1 MYSKPK
7 ITKWGVKTGTKIEL
21 EHTKSKMKAKKIAMD
36 HLKEFGSRY
45 YVELIKME
53 KKLAREQKKR

>member
-21 EHTKSKMKAKKIAMD
+21 EHTKSKMRAKKIAMD
-36 HLKEFGSRY
+36 HLKEFGDAY
-45 YVELIKME
+45 YHGLIKLE
-53 KKLAREQKKR
+53 SSLKKKQGR